1 MDDELIVIVGG
12 GRAAASLVES
22 YRDAGGEGFV
32 TILSRDS
39 TPPYNRPPLSKGFLR
54 GEMEADGV
62 LAFPQDYYEERV
74 VDLRLGCTVA
84 GVDLEGRKVTLE
96 DGETLGYT
104 KLVIAAGAR
113 PRRLDVPGADLPDV
127 HTYRTLADAAA
138 VRDAA
143 DGARKALVVGG
154 SFIGAEVAASLRLR
168 GLEVTLVELG
178 DRLMPALG
186 SAGLS
191 DELLELY
198 RSHGVDVLLGES
210 ITELTANGRSLTGAL
225 TDSGRRLEAFLVVVG
240 VGVVPNVEMLEGSG
254 IEIDDGIVV
263 DERFSTSAPGVYAVG
278 DIARYPDPISGRLR
292 RVEHWSGA
300 DAQGAHL
307 GRVLAGARA
316 PYAEVPVFFT
326 QLFGA
331 KLQVL
336 GDVEEADDFVQRGSI
351 AEGRLLG
358 FYLRAGHLVGAV
370 LSGQNAD
377 VAEEL
382 RSLLSEEQRE
392 PDRALLANEA
402 VRPAAAFA

>member
-39 TPPYNRPPLSKGFLR
+39 MPPYNRPPLSKGFLR

-62 LAFPQDYYEERV
+62 LAFPRDYYEERV

-84 GVDLEGRKVTLE
+84 GVDLEGGTVTLE
-96 DGETLGYT
+96 DGETVGFT

-154 SFIGAEVAASLRLR
+154 SFIGAEVAASLRAR

-198 RSHGVDVLLGES
+198 RSHGVEVLLGES

-240 VGVVPNVEMLEGSG
+240 VGVVPNVEVLEGSG

-263 DERFSTSAPGVYAVG
+263 DGRFRTSAPGVYAVG
-278 DIARYPDPISGRLR
+278 DVARYPDPISGRLR

-316 PYAEVPVFFT
+316 PYAEVPAFFT
-326 QLFGA
+326 QLFGV

-336 GDVEEADDFVQRGSI
+336 GDVEGADDFVQRGSI

-358 FYLRAGHLVGAV
+358 FYLREGHLVGAV

-382 RSLLSEEQRE
+382 RSLLSETQGE
-392 PDRALLANEA
+392 PDRVLLANEA

>member
-62 LAFPQDYYEERV
+62 LAFPRDYYEERV

-84 GVDLEGRKVTLE
+84 GVDLEGGTVTLE
-96 DGETLGYT
+96 DGETVGFT
-104 KLVIAAGAR
+104 KLVIAAGAS

-154 SFIGAEVAASLRLR
+154 SFIGAEVAASLRAR

-198 RSHGVDVLLGES
+198 RSHGVEVLLGES

-240 VGVVPNVEMLEGSG
+240 VGVVPNVEVLEGSG

-263 DERFSTSAPGVYAVG
+263 DGRFRTSAPGVYAVG
-278 DIARYPDPISGRLR
+278 DVARYPDPISGRLR

-316 PYAEVPVFFT
+316 PYAEVPAFFT
-326 QLFGA
+326 QLFGV

-336 GDVEEADDFVQRGSI
+336 GDVEGADDFVQRGSI

-358 FYLRAGHLVGAV
+358 FYLREGHLVGAV

-382 RSLLSEEQRE
+382 RSLLSETQGE
-392 PDRALLANEA
+392 PDRVLLANEA

>member
-62 LAFPQDYYEERV
+62 LAFPRDYYEERV

-84 GVDLEGRKVTLE
+84 GVDLEGGTVTLE
-96 DGETLGYT
+96 DGETVGFT
-104 KLVIAAGAR
+104 KLVIAAGAS

-154 SFIGAEVAASLRLR
+154 SFIGAEVAASLRAR

-198 RSHGVDVLLGES
+198 RSHGVEVLLGES

-240 VGVVPNVEMLEGSG
+240 VGVVPNVEVREGSG

-263 DERFSTSAPGVYAVG
+263 DGRFRTSAPGVYAVG
-278 DIARYPDPISGRLR
+278 DVARYPDPISGRLR

-316 PYAEVPVFFT
+316 PYAEVPAFFT
-326 QLFGA
+326 QLFGV

-336 GDVEEADDFVQRGSI
+336 GDVEGADDFVQRGSI

-358 FYLRAGHLVGAV
+358 FYLREGHLVGAV

-382 RSLLSEEQRE
+382 RSLLSETQGE
-392 PDRALLANEA
+392 PDRVLLANEA